1 MKKFIVFILAALLAL
16 SLHAVPGIRV
26 SVGAS
31 RNFALSHSSGY
42 LADGASVSLE
52 SSFGTRAC
60 TFVASGSFTTAQ
72 DIDVAETSL
81 TLRREAPVDE
91 ALSLFIESGA
101 GIRFVTEHGA
111 DASLICHGG
120 VRYTLTGNM
129 ELCALAGI
137 RAFASGA
144 VGFDASVAGTYRFS

>member
-1 MKKFIVFILAALLAL
+1 MKKTVLFMVTALLTL
-16 SLHAVPGIRV
+16 SLHAVPGIRI

-42 LADGASVSLE
+42 LADGASVFLE

-81 TLRREAPVDE
+81 ALRREAPVDE